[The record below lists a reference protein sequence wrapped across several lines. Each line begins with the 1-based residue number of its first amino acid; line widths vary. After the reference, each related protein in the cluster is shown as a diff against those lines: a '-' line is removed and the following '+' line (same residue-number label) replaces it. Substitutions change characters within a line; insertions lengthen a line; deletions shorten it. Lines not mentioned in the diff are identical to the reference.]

1 LNRDDAYP
9 LAIEDCLP
17 APGQGALGV
26 EILSDSPVAALLEKL
41 LDRNVAR
48 CVEAE
53 RGISAGLGA
62 DCALPVAAYAKAN
75 AEGEIYLQALV
86 AESDGSA
93 ILRADGRGDNP
104 QALAQ
109 SVVGK
114 LLDQGAQTILDNAR
128 HD

>member
-1 LNRDDAYP
+1 
-9 LAIEDCLP
+9 
-17 APGQGALGV
+17 
-26 EILSDSPVAALLEKL
+26 
-41 LDRNVAR
+41 
-48 CVEAE
+48 
-53 RGISAGLGA
+53 
-62 DCALPVAAYAKAN
+62 LPVAAYAKAN

>member
-1 LNRDDAYP
+1 
-9 LAIEDCLP
+9 
-17 APGQGALGV
+17 
-26 EILSDSPVAALLEKL
+26 
-41 LDRNVAR
+41 
-48 CVEAE
+48 
-53 RGISAGLGA
+53 
-62 DCALPVAAYAKAN
+62 
-75 AEGEIYLQALV
+75 LQALV